1 MHIVYLEVIQ
11 GSTVREWGSTI
22 GKGRMPANDSLMR
35 KQLGLN
41 PVGGPLRDYGTHL
54 RIVLLRGREVEVLIY
69 QLLPLVHYVYSGDIN
84 FLLLLVKPS
93 LPFQS
98 SSCRQ
103 IIT

>member
-54 RIVLLRGREVEVLIY
+54 RIVLLGGEEVGKST
-69 QLLPLVHYVYSGDIN
+69 H
-84 FLLLLVKPS
+84 
-93 LPFQS
+93 
-98 SSCRQ
+98 
-103 IIT
+103 